1 MMMMRMEGPGK
12 FHLTA
17 NGTTVSNLVDMIAGQ
32 VEKPV
37 FDDTG
42 LTGTYDVELEFKPEN
57 GGMMKGMPMPMG
69 HMPEGGGGAPAP
81 DAVDA
86 PSIFTAVQD
95 QLGRDVVAITTLE
108 VGQGNGRVD
117 IVECD
122 RACGRVDRPM
132 ADLNSI
138 GHEGADDEGRHASK
152 V

>member
-1 MMMMRMEGPGK
+1 MMMRMEGPGK

-17 NGTTVSNLVDMIAGQ
+17 NATTVSNLVDMIAGQ

-69 HMPEGGGGAPAP
+69 HMPEGGGAPAP

-95 QLGRDVVAITTLE
+95 QLGLKLE
-108 VGQGNGRVD
+108 SKKGQVET
-117 IVECD
+117 IVID
-122 RACGRVDRPM
+122 
-132 ADLNSI
+132 
-138 GHEGADDEGRHASK
+138 HAEK
-152 V
+152 TPTEN